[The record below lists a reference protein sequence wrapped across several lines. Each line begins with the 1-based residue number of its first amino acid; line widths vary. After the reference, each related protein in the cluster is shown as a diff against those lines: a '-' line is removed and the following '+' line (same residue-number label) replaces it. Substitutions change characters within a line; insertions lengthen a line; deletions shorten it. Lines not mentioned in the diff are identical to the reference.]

1 MAIPKIIHQTIK
13 DRSSVPKAYLKNIE
27 HLKATNPNYEY
38 HIYDNSD
45 AIAFISKNYDAA
57 TLKRFKSINEEYG
70 AAKADY
76 FRYLLLYRLGGVYLD
91 IKSTALKNLDQV
103 LHDEDEYLLSHWKNK
118 PNQRYA
124 GYGIYPELSKNG
136 EYQTWHIVASPE
148 HPFLEKVINFV
159 NAKIDLYDPVTS
171 KVGHLGAMQNT
182 GPIAYTKAIEGALEN
197 NKGLFRLVD
206 IEDLGFV
213 YSIFDKDNH
222 LRQHEN
228 FQSTHYNYLTSPV
241 ILKSS

>member
-13 DRSSVPKAYLKNIE
+13 DRRSVPKIYFKNIE
-27 HLKATNPNYEY
+27 HLKTTNPSFKY

-45 AIAFISKNYDAA
+45 AAEFISKNYDRA

-91 IKSTALKNLDQV
+91 IKSTVLKNLDQV
-103 LHDEDEYLLSHWKNK
+103 LNDEDEYLLSHWKNK

-124 GYGIYPELSKNG
+124 GYGLYPELSIKG

-148 HPFLEKVINFV
+148 HPFLKEVISLV
-159 NAKIDLYDPVTS
+159 NERIDQYDPLTS
-171 KVGHLGAMQNT
+171 NVGHLGVIRNT
-182 GPIAYTKAIEGALEN
+182 GPIAYTKAIQRVIDLKKVG
-197 NKGLFRLVD
+197 FRLVD

-222 LRQHEN
+222 LRQHQK
-228 FQSTHYNYLTSPV
+228 FQSTHYNNLTSPV
-241 ILKSS
+241 IFKSL